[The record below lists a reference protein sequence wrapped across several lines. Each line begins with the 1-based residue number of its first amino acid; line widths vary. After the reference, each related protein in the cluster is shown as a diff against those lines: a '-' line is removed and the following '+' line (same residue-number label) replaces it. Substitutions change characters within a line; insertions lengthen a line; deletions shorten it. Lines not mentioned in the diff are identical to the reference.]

1 MKHTVEILFSDR
13 CPYVKLAIQ
22 RVLGILSRRGPDE
35 DVELKLVRVDN
46 LADAMRRRFPGS
58 PTVRV
63 DGQDV
68 GGEVVVPSFGLLGR
82 SYTVEGRVERVPPDS
97 WIERALGGTHEPP
110 VVSVVEA

>member
-1 MKHTVEILFSDR
+1 MKRTIEILFSDR

-22 RVLGILSRRGPDE
+22 RVLGILSRHRPEE
-35 DVELKLVRVDN
+35 DVELKLVRVDS

-68 GGEVVVPSFGLLGR
+68 GGDVVVPSFGLVGR
-82 SYTVEGRVERVPPDS
+82 SYSVEGRVERVPPDS
-97 WIERALGGTHEPP
+97 WIERALGGGVQEP
-110 VVSVVEA
+110 SADGL